1 MATALEKM
9 KEVCIKNG
17 ITLIAMP
24 IIGAG
29 LDRLDWNKVSELICR
44 IFDDMD
50 IDILVCKL
58 KLKEQY

>member
-17 ITLIAMP
+17 IAQIAMP
-24 IIGAG
+24 TIGAG

-50 IDILVCKL
+50 IEILVCKL
-58 KLKEQY
+58 K